1 MTRIFELLR
10 GFSLA
15 ASMTVAALVFI
26 ADLRSPRGLTVTSLY
41 VVPILLTLVS
51 DRPRLTFGVASAC
64 TLLVLVGYYFSPEA
78 GVPTWI
84 ALADWV
90 IVILLIWVTSWLGV
104 EITRAK
110 RRIRE
115 LEKWLTLCAWTKQV
129 NVDGQWIPIERYLAD
144 YCGLK
149 LTHGMS
155 QEALNRFMGEVGRE
169 IR

>member
-1 MTRIFELLR
+1 VNRIFDLLK
-10 GFSLA
+10 GVAFA
-15 ASMTVAALVFI
+15 ASMAAALLVFV
-26 ADLRSPRGLTVTSLY
+26 ADLQSPRGLTVTALY

-51 DRPRLTFGVASAC
+51 DRPRLTFGVAGAC
-64 TLLVLVGYYFSPEA
+64 SLLVLVGYRLSPDI
-78 GVPTWI
+78 GVPGWI
-84 ALADWV
+84 VVADRS
-90 IVILLIWVTSWLGV
+90 IVLLLIWVAAWLGV

-110 RRIRE
+110 RQIRE

>member
-1 MTRIFELLR
+1 MTRIFELLK
-10 GFSLA
+10 GFVLA
-15 ASMTVAALVFI
+15 ASAAAAILVFV
-26 ADLRSPRGLTVTSLY
+26 ADLENPRGLTVTALY

-51 DRPRLTFGVASAC
+51 DRSLLTFGVTGAC
-64 TLLVLVGYYFSPEA
+64 TLLVLVGYHFSPDV

-84 ALADWV
+84 VVADRL
-90 IVILLIWVTSWLGV
+90 IVVLLLWVTAWLGV

-110 RRIRE
+110 HRIRD

>member
-1 MTRIFELLR
+1 MTRIFELLK
-10 GFSLA
+10 GFALA
-15 ASMTVAALVFI
+15 ASVAAAILVFI
-26 ADLRSPRGLTVTSLY
+26 ADLASPRGLTVTALY
-41 VVPILLTLVS
+41 VVPILLTLLS
-51 DRPRLTFGVASAC
+51 DRPSLTFGVAAVCS
-64 TLLVLVGYYFSPEA
+64 LLVLVGYRFSPDV
-78 GVPTWI
+78 GVPIWMVV
-84 ALADWV
+84 ADRSL
-90 IVILLIWVTSWLGV
+90 VILLVWVTAWLGV

>member
-1 MTRIFELLR
+1 VTRIFELLR

-51 DRPRLTFGVASAC
+51 DRPRLTLGVAGAC
-64 TLLVLVGYYFSPEA
+64 TLLVLVGYHFSPDA

-84 ALADWV
+84 ALADCL

>member
-1 MTRIFELLR
+1 MTRIFELLK
-10 GFSLA
+10 GFVLA
-15 ASMTVAALVFI
+15 ASGAAALLVLV
-26 ADLRSPRGLTVTSLY
+26 ADLGSPRGLTVTALY
-41 VVPILLTLVS
+41 VVPVLLTLVS
-51 DRPRLTFGVASAC
+51 DRPGLTFGVAGAC
-64 TLLVLVGYYFSPEA
+64 TLLVLVGYRFAPDI
-78 GVPTWI
+78 GVPRWI
-84 ALADWV
+84 VIADRST
-90 IVILLIWVTSWLGV
+90 VILLLWVTAWLGV

-129 NVDGQWIPIERYLAD
+129 NVEGQWIPIERYLAD

-155 QEALNRFMGEVGRE
+155 EEALNRFMGEVGRD

>member
-1 MTRIFELLR
+1 VTRIFEHLK
-10 GFSLA
+10 GFALA
-15 ASMTVAALVFI
+15 AGVAAAALVFV
-26 ADLRSPRGLTVTSLY
+26 ADLRTPRGLTVTALY
-41 VVPILLTLVS
+41 VVPILLTLLS
-51 DRPRLTFGVASAC
+51 DRAPITFGIATVCS
-64 TLLVLVGYYFSPEA
+64 LLVFAGYCFSTDI
-78 GVPTWI
+78 GVPGWMVV
-84 ALADWV
+84 ADRSLV
-90 IVILLIWVTSWLGV
+90 LLLIWMTAWLGV

-129 NVDGQWIPIERYLAD
+129 NVEGEWIPIERYLSE